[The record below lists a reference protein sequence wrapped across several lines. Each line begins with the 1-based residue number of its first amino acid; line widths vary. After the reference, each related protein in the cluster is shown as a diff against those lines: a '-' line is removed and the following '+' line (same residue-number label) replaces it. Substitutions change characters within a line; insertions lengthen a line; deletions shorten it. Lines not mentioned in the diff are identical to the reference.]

1 MEKNKVEFPKWLK
14 IVMKIILIIVS
25 VYVSIIVGFISFIC
39 MQTEGII
46 DILSWISMF
55 ILPLL
60 ILPLILVKNKK
71 AVFKVWL
78 GVLAVYLVAVAVNV
92 GMIKYDES
100 ITINTSPNINLE
112 EYLPFD
118 EESKI
123 VTLGYK
129 ASLQLEGNLPIIDGA
144 AAVFPVYSLTT
155 EQIQGIYGGEITNWK
170 EVGGRDEEIVAFQ
183 RNEGSGSQ
191 SMLLR
196 FMDGKEVMDAPSEMV
211 NDFML
216 GSIEQVADYRS
227 KRNSMGFSFRYY
239 VEGIIQ
245 NPDIKVLSVDGIAP
259 TVENIKNG
267 KYPITTPLY
276 AVTYEGNDNENVDK
290 LLQWVLSEEGQEIIE
305 KTGYAGVGE

>member
-216 GSIEQVADYRS
+216 GIIEQVADYRS